1 MRYFLDFWVQV
12 YLVSLSSFPGS
23 SMMQVPAFHFLWLNK
38 YFMAGVWSVDGHLG
52 CSHFLA
58 VGNTVGNIHTQA
70 SLSLCFFV
78 FVLLLSLPLLPSFLS
93 FSLSFFHYIEDIKNI
108 YVLNVQWYFMILI
121 CISLHSSILAQKI
134 PWTVEPGRLQSM
146 GSQSQTQL
154 SNWVHTHEMV
164 NV

>member
-38 YFMAGVWSVDGHLG
+38 HFMAGVWSVDGHLG

-70 SLSLCFFV
+70 SLSFCFF
-78 FVLLLSLPLLPSFLS
+78 FCFCFTSLPPSSSFLPFLLSLLLSLYRRHKKYICTECTVVLYDFDLHFPPLQYSCPENSMDSGAWQATVHGVAESDTTKHLS
-93 FSLSFFHYIEDIKNI
+93 
-108 YVLNVQWYFMILI
+108 
-121 CISLHSSILAQKI
+121 
-134 PWTVEPGRLQSM
+134 T
-146 GSQSQTQL
+146 
-154 SNWVHTHEMV
+154 HTW
-164 NV
+164 NG